1 MGTLKKLGVLA
12 SEMEASHLFVLV
24 RERGVLES
32 HRSEACFL
40 SIFLLVVLKF

>member
-24 RERGVLES
+24 RERGALEFA
-32 HRSEACFL
+32 SEPF
-40 SIFLLVVLKF
+40 SLLFFFFYV